1 MPLPDNPELRANVT
15 ASLDRKDD
23 RVSDSRGTGA
33 AIVTGGGS
41 GAGRVSGI
49 GEAICLLLAR
59 RGHPVAVVDISKESA
74 ARTVAAIEAEGGR
87 AVAVTADLTREAECA
102 RAVAD
107 AVAALGPVE
116 ILINNLGA
124 GFGGAVTEIEEEAFD
139 RAIAL
144 NLKSAVFMTKYAVAE
159 MPAGGGVVNLST
171 TAIDN
176 PARSLSYGAT
186 KAAVE
191 ALTKHI
197 AFQHG
202 PDGIRCNTVRPGEV
216 WTAMVDRVC
225 ASEEA
230 AARLRADRAA
240 RSVLPRGGDA
250 WDVAHAVVF
259 LAGREAGWITGQT
272 ISVDGGAPLIRA
284 NPAWKGHHSYWKAER
299 A

>member
-1 MPLPDNPELRANVT
+1 M
-15 ASLDRKDD
+15 
-23 RVSDSRGTGA
+23 VSDSGDLGA

-41 GAGRVSGI
+41 GPGRVPGI
-49 GEAICLLLAR
+49 GEAVCLLLAR
-59 RGHPVAVVDISKESA
+59 RGHPVAVVDISEEAA

-87 AVAVTADLTREAECA
+87 AAAIIADLTREAECA
-102 RAVAD
+102 RAVAE
-107 AVAALGPVE
+107 AVAAFGPLE
-116 ILINNLGA
+116 ILVNNLGA
-124 GFGGAVTEIEEEAFD
+124 GFGGAVAEIEEEAFD
-139 RAIAL
+139 RAVAL
-144 NLKSAVFMTKYAVAE
+144 NLKSAVFMTKYAVAQ
-159 MPAGGGVVNLST
+159 MPGGGGIVNLST

-191 ALTKHI
+191 ALTRHV

-225 ASEEA
+225 ETEEA
-230 AARLRADRAA
+230 AARLRANRAA
-240 RSVLPRGGDA
+240 RSVLPRDGDA
-250 WDVAHAVVF
+250 WDVARAVVF
-259 LAGREAGWITGQT
+259 LAGRDAGWITAQT

-284 NPAWKGHHSYWKAER
+284 NPDWRAHHSYWKAPR